1 MNKGTTPSGAQQD
14 NEQET
19 EPERDEVDED
29 EVGEEARSLPLIKCA
44 KSKKECAQWAARVNE
59 RRSGSY
65 RRLRVLIVLNNC
77 TTMGPKYVDRK
88 VMKAS
93 RAKPGNRNER
103 RRRKEEEKEE
113 RGEEV

>member
-1 MNKGTTPSGAQQD
+1 M
-14 NEQET
+14 
-19 EPERDEVDED
+19 
-29 EVGEEARSLPLIKCA
+29 
-44 KSKKECAQWAARVNE
+44 
-59 RRSGSY
+59 
-65 RRLRVLIVLNNC
+65 IVLNNC

-103 RRRKEEEKEE
+103 RRRKEVEEKEE